1 MQIALSLTINLT
13 TKKGFFTDITDYAG
27 SNVNVALLNAT
38 GSVVYSEQGTILGTL
53 PINLGGAPYTRV
65 SPDFDLVLD
74 ANGEVANISYSAV
87 YTVSYDFTTITES
100 VAPNEIFI
108 GNGTFGSSYQG
119 FPAGTT
125 IIIQSI
131 APSPG
136 KIVSTAVD
144 DSNIL
149 LLTPTTSVGN
159 VSQASRNVSAVL
171 PSSNFAWTYAG
182 CNLVESKSSLVAD
195 CDYGDFGTFTVSNE
209 TNVTGITINDLTA
222 EISYPGWTNQPLITV
237 TSLPYTNNT
246 LATGTYSVTL
256 TQDIEKDMGG
266 DLIVNY
272 TSESVQEFKV
282 SCIGSLCGIND
293 CIENLRKAHEQEL
306 LANKISKYQVYVDN
320 ILMYY
325 MEAQNYRA
333 CGEMDKYRLEI
344 DKIEQRLD
352 ASGCDCGC
360 CDENQYKWVQNT
372 SATAINIL
380 AAIEQLQDDVSAA
393 ENNITIIQGD
403 VSELQIDLNTVET
416 TAVFTA
422 NNGITKSGTN
432 VELGGTLT
440 KNTTINTSTFDF
452 IVSSAPTGDFIIN
465 KTAASATAQTTL
477 LTLKETYPT
486 PFQAGSGIVIDFVS
500 DAGAFNYAK
509 IFAKN
514 VNSGNDAAFSFCVAM
529 DGNPA
534 DTNTPAFEIYSDPA
548 DLYYKI
554 RANDYGDG
562 NIVDNSVSYLLGV
575 QSNGVIIEV
584 EKSTLGT
591 VTAADNGL
599 SLSGATVKLGGPL
612 TAATTITTSSL
623 NTLAI
628 AGLQS
633 GTAASF
639 VAIDGSNKLITTAP
653 ISAPKVISYRITQ
666 SGISN
671 PSVTATLANDLGVN
685 VTFTYGSVGIY
696 NMDLPSGQA
705 WGKTVVTLTN
715 YGDPSA
721 WGKPVITQSV
731 VYGSLGTNTGGRIY
745 TTDINGVGFNGLL
758 NAIIKFEFY
767 S

>member
-38 GSVVYSEQGTILGTL
+38 GSVDYSEQGTLLGTL
-53 PINLGGAPYTRV
+53 PINLGGAPSTRV
-65 SPDFDLVLD
+65 SPEFDLVLD

-87 YTVSYDFTTITES
+87 YTVSYNFTTLTEGA
-100 VAPNEIFI
+100 APDEIFI
-108 GNGTFGSSYQG
+108 GSGTFGSSYQG

-125 IIIQSI
+125 IVIPSI
-131 APSPG
+131 SPSPG
-136 KIVSTAVD
+136 KIVSTSVD

-149 LLTPTTSVGN
+149 LLTTTTSVSN
-159 VSQASRNVSAVL
+159 VSLASRAVNATL

-209 TNVTGITINDLTA
+209 TNVTGVTINDLTA
-222 EISYPGWTNQPLITV
+222 EISYPGWTNQALITV

-256 TQDIEKDMGG
+256 TQEIEKDMGG

-344 DKIEQRLD
+344 DKIEQQLD

-360 CDENQYKWVQNT
+360 CDEDQYKWVQNT
-372 SATAINIL
+372 SADAINIL
-380 AAIEQLQDDVSAA
+380 AAITQLQEDVDAV
-393 ENNITIIQGD
+393 ENDITIIQGD

-465 KTAASATAQTTL
+465 KTATSATAQTTV
-477 LTLKETYPT
+477 LTLKETYSA
-486 PFQAGSGIVIDFVS
+486 PFQSGSGINIDFVS
-500 DAGAFNYAK
+500 DAGGFNYAK
-509 IFAKN
+509 IFAKYLDA
-514 VNSGNDAAFSFCVAM
+514 GNNTAFSFCVAN
-529 DGNPA
+529 DGDPA
-534 DTNTPAFEIYSDPA
+534 DTSFPAFEIYTDPV
-548 DLYYKI
+548 DLLYKI
-554 RANDYGDG
+554 KANNYGDG
-562 NIVDNSVSYLLGV
+562 NIVDNTVSYLLGV
-575 QSNGVIIEV
+575 KTDGNIVEV
-584 EKSTLGT
+584 AKSTLGT
-591 VTAADNGL
+591 VTAANNGL
-599 SLSGATVKLGGPL
+599 TLSGTTAKLGGAL
-612 TAATTITTSSL
+612 NQATTITVSNT
-623 NTLAI
+623 NTLTLSGI
-628 AGLQS
+628 LSVTGTYNKTLVVDSAGKIFAATPSPEVRVNAYIVRQT
-633 GTAASF
+633 GT
-639 VAIDGSNKLITTAP
+639 
-653 ISAPKVISYRITQ
+653 SAPTIDETLKEDV
-666 SGISN
+666 
-671 PSVTATLANDLGVN
+671 PS
-685 VTFTYGSVGIY
+685 VTFTYANLGYYGIQ
-696 NMDLPSGQA
+696 LPSSIPF
-705 WGKTVVTLTN
+705 GKTVVTITS
-715 YGDPSA
+715 YGDPS
-721 WGKPVITQSV
+721 GKAAITQSV
-731 VYGSLGTNTGGRIY
+731 EYPANLATSLGKLY
-745 TTDINGVGFNGLL
+745 TADVNGLLANGLL